1 MTTPDTLSDA
11 ALAVFAFAIYHQLE
25 SGDPVT
31 KVIAD
36 DGKGHHADPK
46 AVAEL
51 EELGLAKREA
61 NSVSFTPA
69 GMEMIAQLIGRLRG
83 R

>member
-1 MTTPDTLSDA
+1 
-11 ALAVFAFAIYHQLE
+11 
-25 SGDPVT
+25 
-31 KVIAD
+31 VIAD

-51 EELGLAKREA
+51 EELGLATRED
-61 NSVSFTPA
+61 NSVSFTPE
-69 GMEMIAQLIGRLRG
+69 GMEMITLLIGRLRG